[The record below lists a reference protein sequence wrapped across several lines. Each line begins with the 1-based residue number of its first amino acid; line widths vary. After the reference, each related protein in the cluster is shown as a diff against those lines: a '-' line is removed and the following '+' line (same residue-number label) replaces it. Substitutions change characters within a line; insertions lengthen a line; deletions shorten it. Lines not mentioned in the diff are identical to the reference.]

1 MKNML
6 LLGLAVSL
14 FGAVNAQRHHHG
26 GHHHHH
32 RNNKVVVVRNH
43 RAPVQI
49 RVNVGLPIR
58 RSPVCLTPRPR
69 IISNNCN
76 LCNHNRG
83 CDHHNNANRYG
94 SYSEFNELIYQLR
107 SANFESDK
115 LIIAKQ
121 AVRGHA
127 YSADQIGNI
136 MMEFGYESSRLEFA
150 KFAYGFCLDPENY
163 YQVNSAFQFSS
174 SIDELDQFIR

>member
-1 MKNML
+1 ML

-14 FGAVNAQRHHHG
+14 FGAANAQRHHHG
-26 GHHHHH
+26 RNNHHHNHN
-32 RNNKVVVVRNH
+32 RGVVVRTH
-43 RAPVQI
+43 RAPIQI
-49 RVNVGLPIR
+49 RVNVGIPVR
-58 RSPVCLTPRPR
+58 RSPVCLSPRPR
-69 IISNNCN
+69 VILNQCN
-76 LCNHNRG
+76 ICNHNRG
-83 CDHHNNANRYG
+83 CNHYNNGNRHG
-94 SYSEFNELIYQLR
+94 SYSHFDELIYQLR
-107 SANFESDK
+107 DASFESDK

-121 AVRGHA
+121 AVRGNA

-174 SIDELDQFIR
+174 SIDELDRFIR